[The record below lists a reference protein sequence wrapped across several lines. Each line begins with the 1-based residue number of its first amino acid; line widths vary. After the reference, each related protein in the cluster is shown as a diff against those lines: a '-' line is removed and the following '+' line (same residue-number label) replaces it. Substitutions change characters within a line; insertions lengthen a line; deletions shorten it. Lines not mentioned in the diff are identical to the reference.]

1 MQVSTKL
8 FNDQQIRQFG
18 KLTADI
24 QQKQEKIAS
33 GKAVLRAS
41 DDPVVA
47 ANLSAAKEQE
57 ELLGRFEENAY
68 KATLR
73 LDASDKTIN
82 EAMSVITRITELA
95 TQARSPVF
103 DGYSRKAILT
113 EVQALRE
120 TLVDLANTRDANGES
135 LFSGYKTDQEAYV
148 RTPDGSIKYNGDR
161 GSHSVQVSENV
172 NVSTGLDGETIFG
185 RVETANG
192 RRSIFEIVDGVMASI
207 DPLREINEMASA
219 DRRAEI
225 SLQLPRQNQDW
236 SFSLTGGLGTVQIEA
251 TLAEGAEEELADA
264 INAVTDQTGVS
275 AEFDPKT
282 RNITL
287 IEESSS
293 TIMVQ
298 NIHIEG
304 QYIANKETDYHM
316 KFTTIDEYGKQIG
329 GTRILTDEDQLLGS
343 GIENLLASID
353 HMSIQQ
359 AVIGAQM
366 TKADIQADVIQS
378 RKLAVTK
385 DISAMGDADL
395 AKLVTEL
402 QAQLTNRDAAQQ
414 AFAKIGQQSL
424 FDYIR

>member
-8 FNDQQIRQFG
+8 FNDQQVRQFG
-18 KLTADI
+18 KLTEDI
-24 QQKQEKIAS
+24 QQKQEKISS
-33 GKAVLRAS
+33 GKAILRAS

-57 ELLGRFEENAY
+57 QLLSRFEENSY
-68 KATLR
+68 KAQLR

-82 EAMSVITRITELA
+82 EAMSVMTRIAELA

-103 DGYSRKAILT
+103 DGFSRKAILT

-120 TLVDLANTRDANGES
+120 TLVDLANTKDANGES
-135 LFSGYKTDQEAYV
+135 LFSGYKTDKQAYV
-148 RTPDGSIKYNGDR
+148 RSPDGSVHYNGDR
-161 GSHSVQVSENV
+161 GVHTVQVSENV
-172 NVSTGLDGETIFG
+172 NVATGLDGETVFG
-185 RVETANG
+185 RVETQNG
-192 RRSIFEIVDGVMASI
+192 RRSVFEIVDGVMASI
-207 DPLREINEMASA
+207 DPLREINEIATA

-225 SLQLPRQNQDW
+225 ALKLPRQNQDW
-236 SFSLTGGLGTVQIEA
+236 SFSLTGSLGSVQIEA
-251 TLAEGAEEELADA
+251 TLAEGSEEKLAEA
-264 INAVTDQTGVS
+264 INAKSDQTGIT

-282 RNITL
+282 SKITL
-287 IEESSS
+287 VEESSS
-293 TIMVQ
+293 TIVVQ
-298 NIHIEG
+298 DIHIEG
-304 QYIANKETDYHM
+304 QEIANKDADYHLE
-316 KFTTIDEYGKQIG
+316 FTTIDEYGKKVG

-353 HMSIQQ
+353 HLSIQQ
-359 AVIGAQM
+359 AVVGAQM

>member
-8 FNDQQIRQFG
+8 FNDQQVRQFG
-18 KLTADI
+18 KLTEDI
-24 QQKQEKIAS
+24 QQKQEKISS
-33 GKAVLRAS
+33 GKAILRAS

-57 ELLGRFEENAY
+57 QLLGRFEENSY
-68 KATLR
+68 KAQLR

-82 EAMSVITRITELA
+82 EAMSVMTRITELA

-103 DGYSRKAILT
+103 DGFSRKAILT

-120 TLVDLANTRDANGES
+120 TLVDLANTKDANGES
-135 LFSGYKTDQEAYV
+135 LFSGYKTDKQAYV
-148 RTPDGSIKYNGDR
+148 RDPDGSVHYNGDR
-161 GSHSVQVSENV
+161 GVHTVQVSENV
-172 NVSTGLDGETIFG
+172 NVSTGLDGETVFG

-192 RRSIFEIVDGVMASI
+192 RRSVFEIVDGVMASI
-207 DPLREINEMASA
+207 DPLKEINEIATA
-219 DRRAEI
+219 NRRAEV
-225 SLQLPRQNQDW
+225 SLKLPRQNQDW
-236 SFSLTGGLGTVQIEA
+236 SFSLTGGLGSVQIEA
-251 TLAEGAEEELADA
+251 TLAEGAEEKLADA
-264 INAVTDQTGVS
+264 INAKSDQTGIT

-282 RNITL
+282 SKITL
-287 IEESSS
+287 VEESSS
-293 TIMVQ
+293 TIVVQ
-298 NIHIEG
+298 DIHVEG
-304 QYIANKETDYHM
+304 QEIANKDADYHM
-316 KFTTIDEYGKQIG
+316 AFTTIDEYGKQVG

-353 HMSIQQ
+353 HLSIQQ
-359 AVIGAQM
+359 AVVGAQM

-378 RKLAVTK
+378 RKLAVSK

>member
-8 FNDQQIRQFG
+8 FNDQQVRQFG
-18 KLTADI
+18 KLTEDI
-24 QQKQEKIAS
+24 QQKQEKISS
-33 GKAVLRAS
+33 GKAILRAS

-57 ELLGRFEENAY
+57 QLLSRFEENSY
-68 KATLR
+68 KAQLR

-82 EAMSVITRITELA
+82 EAMSVMTRIAELA

-103 DGYSRKAILT
+103 DGFSRKAILT

-120 TLVDLANTRDANGES
+120 TLVDLANTKDANGES
-135 LFSGYKTDQEAYV
+135 LFSGYKTDKQAYV
-148 RTPDGSIKYNGDR
+148 RSPDGSVHYNGDR
-161 GSHSVQVSENV
+161 GVHTVQVSENV
-172 NVSTGLDGETIFG
+172 NVATGLDGETVFG
-185 RVETANG
+185 RVETQNG
-192 RRSIFEIVDGVMASI
+192 RRSVFEIVDGVMASI
-207 DPLREINEMASA
+207 DPLREINEIATA

-225 SLQLPRQNQDW
+225 ALKLPRQNQDW
-236 SFSLTGGLGTVQIEA
+236 SFSLTGSLGSVKIEA
-251 TLAEGAEEELADA
+251 TLAEGSEEKLAEA
-264 INAVTDQTGVS
+264 INAKSDQTGIT

-282 RNITL
+282 SKITL
-287 IEESSS
+287 VEESSS
-293 TIMVQ
+293 TIVVQ
-298 NIHIEG
+298 DIHIEG
-304 QYIANKETDYHM
+304 QEIANKDADYHLE
-316 KFTTIDEYGKQIG
+316 FTTIDEYGKKVG

-353 HMSIQQ
+353 HLSIQQ
-359 AVIGAQM
+359 AVVGAQM

>member
-148 RTPDGSIKYNGDR
+148 RTSDGSIKYNGDR

-287 IEESSS
+287 VEESSS

-343 GIENLLASID
+343 GIENLLASVD

>member
-41 DDPVVA
+41 DDPVTA

-82 EAMSVITRITELA
+82 EAMSVMTRITELA

-161 GSHSVQVSENV
+161 GIHSVQVSENV

-251 TLAEGAEEELADA
+251 TLAEGAEEKLADA
-264 INAVTDQTGVS
+264 INAKTDQTGVS

-287 IEESSS
+287 VEESSS

-316 KFTTIDEYGKQIG
+316 KFSTIDEYGKQIG

>member
-1 MQVSTKL
+1 M
-8 FNDQQIRQFG
+8 
-18 KLTADI
+18 
-24 QQKQEKIAS
+24 
-33 GKAVLRAS
+33 
-41 DDPVVA
+41 
-47 ANLSAAKEQE
+47 
-57 ELLGRFEENAY
+57 
-68 KATLR
+68 
-73 LDASDKTIN
+73 
-82 EAMSVITRITELA
+82 
-95 TQARSPVF
+95 
-103 DGYSRKAILT
+103 
-113 EVQALRE
+113 
-120 TLVDLANTRDANGES
+120 
-135 LFSGYKTDQEAYV
+135 
-148 RTPDGSIKYNGDR
+148 
-161 GSHSVQVSENV
+161 
-172 NVSTGLDGETIFG
+172 
-185 RVETANG
+185 
-192 RRSIFEIVDGVMASI
+192 
-207 DPLREINEMASA
+207 
-219 DRRAEI
+219 
-225 SLQLPRQNQDW
+225 
-236 SFSLTGGLGTVQIEA
+236 QIES
-251 TLAEGAEEELADA
+251 TLAEGAEEKLADA
-264 INAVTDQTGVS
+264 INAKTDQTGVS

-316 KFTTIDEYGKQIG
+316 KFSTIDEYGKQIG

-395 AKLVTEL
+395 AKLVTDL

>member
-8 FNDQQIRQFG
+8 FNDQQVRQFG
-18 KLTADI
+18 KLTEDI
-24 QQKQEKIAS
+24 QQKQEKISS
-33 GKAVLRAS
+33 GKAILRAS

-57 ELLGRFEENAY
+57 QLLSRFEENSY
-68 KATLR
+68 KAQLR

-82 EAMSVITRITELA
+82 EAMSVMTRITELA

-103 DGYSRKAILT
+103 DGFSRKAILT

-120 TLVDLANTRDANGES
+120 TLVDLANTQDANGES
-135 LFSGYKTDQEAYV
+135 LFSGYKTDKQAYV
-148 RTPDGSIKYNGDR
+148 RNPDGSVHYNGDR
-161 GSHSVQVSENV
+161 GVHTVQVSENV
-172 NVSTGLDGETIFG
+172 NVSTGLDGETVFG

-207 DPLREINEMASA
+207 DPLKEINEIATA
-219 DRRAEI
+219 NRRAEI
-225 SLQLPRQNQDW
+225 SLKLPRQNQDW
-236 SFSLTGGLGTVQIEA
+236 SFSLTGSLGSVQIEA
-251 TLAEGAEEELADA
+251 TLAEGAEEKLADA
-264 INAVTDQTGVS
+264 INAKSDQTGIT

-282 RNITL
+282 SKITL
-287 IEESSS
+287 VEESSS
-293 TIMVQ
+293 TIVVQ
-298 NIHIEG
+298 DIHIEG
-304 QYIANKETDYHM
+304 QEIANKDADYHM
-316 KFTTIDEYGKQIG
+316 AFTTIDEYGKQVG

-353 HMSIQQ
+353 HLSIQQ
-359 AVIGAQM
+359 AVVGAQM

-378 RKLAVTK
+378 RKLAVSK

>member
-161 GSHSVQVSENV
+161 GIHSVQVSENV

-287 IEESSS
+287 VEESSS
-293 TIMVQ
+293 TIVVQ

-316 KFTTIDEYGKQIG
+316 KFSTIDEYGKQIG

-343 GIENLLASID
+343 GIENLLSSID

>member
-161 GSHSVQVSENV
+161 GIHSVQVSENV

-287 IEESSS
+287 VEESSS

-343 GIENLLASID
+343 GIENLLASVD

>member
-8 FNDQQIRQFG
+8 FNDQQVRQFG
-18 KLTADI
+18 KLTEDI
-24 QQKQEKIAS
+24 QQKQEKISS
-33 GKAVLRAS
+33 GKAILRAS

-57 ELLGRFEENAY
+57 QLLSRFEENSY
-68 KATLR
+68 KAQLR

-82 EAMSVITRITELA
+82 EAMSVMTRIAELA

-103 DGYSRKAILT
+103 DGFSRKAILT

-120 TLVDLANTRDANGES
+120 TLVDLANTKDANGES
-135 LFSGYKTDQEAYV
+135 LFSGYKTDKQAYV
-148 RTPDGSIKYNGDR
+148 RSPDGSVHYNGDR
-161 GSHSVQVSENV
+161 GVHTVQVSENV
-172 NVSTGLDGETIFG
+172 NVATGLDGETVFG
-185 RVETANG
+185 RVETQNG
-192 RRSIFEIVDGVMASI
+192 RRSVFEIVDGVMASI
-207 DPLREINEMASA
+207 DPLREINEIATA

-225 SLQLPRQNQDW
+225 ALKLPRQNQDW
-236 SFSLTGGLGTVQIEA
+236 SFSLTGSLGSVQIEA
-251 TLAEGAEEELADA
+251 TLAEGSEEKLAEA
-264 INAVTDQTGVS
+264 INAKSDQTGIT

-282 RNITL
+282 SKITL
-287 IEESSS
+287 VEESSS
-293 TIMVQ
+293 SIVVQ
-298 NIHIEG
+298 DIHIEG
-304 QYIANKETDYHM
+304 QEIANKDADYHLE
-316 KFTTIDEYGKQIG
+316 FTTIDEYGKKVG

-353 HMSIQQ
+353 HLSIQQ
-359 AVIGAQM
+359 AVVGAQM

>member
-18 KLTADI
+18 KLTEDI
-24 QQKQEKIAS
+24 QQKQEKISS
-33 GKAVLRAS
+33 GKAILRAS
-41 DDPVVA
+41 DDPVTA

-57 ELLGRFEENAY
+57 QLLSRFEENSY
-68 KATLR
+68 KAQLR

-82 EAMSVITRITELA
+82 EAMSVMTRITELA

-103 DGYSRKAILT
+103 DGFSRKAILT

-135 LFSGYKTDQEAYV
+135 LFSGYKTDKEAYT
-148 RTPDGSIKYNGDR
+148 RNPDGSINYNGDR
-161 GSHSVQVSENV
+161 GVHTVQVSENV
-172 NVSTGLDGETIFG
+172 NVSTGLDGETVFG
-185 RVETANG
+185 RVDTANG
-192 RRSIFEIVDGVMASI
+192 RSSIFEIVDGVMASI

-236 SFSLTGGLGTVQIEA
+236 SFNLTGGLGSVQIEA
-251 TLAEGAEEELADA
+251 TLAEGAEENLADA
-264 INAVTDQTGVS
+264 INAKSDQTGVS

-282 RNITL
+282 RKITL
-287 IEESSS
+287 IEQSSS

-298 NIHIEG
+298 DIHIEG

-316 KFTTIDEYGKQIG
+316 KFSTVDEYGKQVG

-353 HMSIQQ
+353 HLSIQQ

>member
-1 MQVSTKL
+1 V
-8 FNDQQIRQFG
+8 RQFG
-18 KLTADI
+18 KLTEDI
-24 QQKQEKIAS
+24 QQKQEKISS
-33 GKAVLRAS
+33 GKAILRAS

-57 ELLGRFEENAY
+57 QLLSRFEENSY
-68 KATLR
+68 KAQLR

-82 EAMSVITRITELA
+82 EAMSVMTRIAELA

-103 DGYSRKAILT
+103 DGFSRKAILT
-113 EVQALRE
+113 EVQALRD
-120 TLVDLANTRDANGES
+120 TLVDLANTKDANGES
-135 LFSGYKTDQEAYV
+135 LFSGYKTDKQAYV
-148 RTPDGSIKYNGDR
+148 RNPDGSVHYNGDR
-161 GSHSVQVSENV
+161 GVHTVQVSENV
-172 NVSTGLDGETIFG
+172 NVATGLDGETVFG
-185 RVETANG
+185 RVETQNG
-192 RRSIFEIVDGVMASI
+192 RRSVFEIVDGVMASI
-207 DPLREINEMASA
+207 DPLREINEIATA

-225 SLQLPRQNQDW
+225 ALKLPRQNQDW
-236 SFSLTGGLGTVQIEA
+236 SFSLTGSLGTVQIEA
-251 TLAEGAEEELADA
+251 TLAEGSEEKLAEA
-264 INAVTDQTGVS
+264 INAKSDQTGIT

-282 RNITL
+282 SKITL
-287 IEESSS
+287 VEESSS
-293 TIMVQ
+293 TIVVQ

-304 QYIANKETDYHM
+304 QEIANKDADYHLE
-316 KFTTIDEYGKQIG
+316 FTTIDEYGKKVG

-353 HMSIQQ
+353 HLSIQQ
-359 AVIGAQM
+359 AVVGAQM

>member
-8 FNDQQIRQFG
+8 FNDQQVRQFG
-18 KLTADI
+18 KLTEDI
-24 QQKQEKIAS
+24 QQKQEKISS
-33 GKAVLRAS
+33 GKAILRAS

-57 ELLGRFEENAY
+57 QLLSRFEENSY
-68 KATLR
+68 KAQLR

-82 EAMSVITRITELA
+82 EAMSVMTRIAELA

-103 DGYSRKAILT
+103 DGFSRKAILT
-113 EVQALRE
+113 EVQALRD
-120 TLVDLANTRDANGES
+120 TLVDLANTKDANGES
-135 LFSGYKTDQEAYV
+135 LFSGYKTDKQAYG
-148 RTPDGSIKYNGDR
+148 RSPDGSVHYNGDR
-161 GSHSVQVSENV
+161 GVHTVQVSENV
-172 NVSTGLDGETIFG
+172 NVATGLDGETVFG
-185 RVETANG
+185 RVETQNG
-192 RRSIFEIVDGVMASI
+192 RRSVFEIVDGVMASI
-207 DPLREINEMASA
+207 DPLREINEIATA

-225 SLQLPRQNQDW
+225 ALKLPRQNQDW
-236 SFSLTGGLGTVQIEA
+236 SFSLTGSLGTVQIEA
-251 TLAEGAEEELADA
+251 TLAEGSEEKLAEA
-264 INAVTDQTGVS
+264 INAKSDQTGIT

-282 RNITL
+282 SKITL
-287 IEESSS
+287 VEESSS
-293 TIMVQ
+293 TIVVQ

-304 QYIANKETDYHM
+304 QEIANKDADYHLE
-316 KFTTIDEYGKQIG
+316 FTTIDEYGKKVG

-353 HMSIQQ
+353 HLSIQQ
-359 AVIGAQM
+359 AVVGAQM

>member
-47 ANLSAAKEQE
+47 VNLSAAKEQE

-161 GSHSVQVSENV
+161 GIHSVQVSENV

-287 IEESSS
+287 VEESSS

-316 KFTTIDEYGKQIG
+316 KFSTIDEYGKQIG

>member
-8 FNDQQIRQFG
+8 FNDQQVRQFG
-18 KLTADI
+18 KLTEDI
-24 QQKQEKIAS
+24 QQKQEKISS
-33 GKAVLRAS
+33 GKAILRAS

-47 ANLSAAKEQE
+47 ANLSAAREQE
-57 ELLGRFEENAY
+57 QLLTRFEENSY
-68 KATLR
+68 KAQLR

-82 EAMSVITRITELA
+82 EAMAVMTRITELA

-103 DGYSRKAILT
+103 DGFSRKAILT
-113 EVQALRE
+113 EVKALRD
-120 TLVDLANTRDANGES
+120 TLVDLANTKDANGES
-135 LFSGYKTDQEAYV
+135 LFSGYKTDKEAYV
-148 RTPDGSIKYNGDR
+148 RNPDGSVDYHGDR
-161 GSHSVQVSENV
+161 GVHTVQVSENV
-172 NVSTGLDGETIFG
+172 NVATGLDGETVFG
-185 RVETANG
+185 RVETENG

-207 DPLREINEMASA
+207 DPLREINEIATA
-219 DRRAEI
+219 NRRAEI
-225 SLQLPRQNQDW
+225 ELKLPRQNQDW
-236 SFSLTGGLGTVQIEA
+236 SFSLTGGLGSVQIDA
-251 TLAEGAEEELADA
+251 TLAEGAEEKLADA
-264 INAVTDQTGVS
+264 INAKSDQTGIT

-282 RNITL
+282 SKITL
-287 IEESSS
+287 VEQSSD
-293 TIMVQ
+293 TIVVQ

-304 QYIANKETDYHM
+304 QEIANKDGDYHL
-316 KFTTIDEYGKQIG
+316 KFSTIDEYGKQIG
-329 GTRILTDEDQLLGS
+329 ATRILTDEDQLLGS
-343 GIENLLASID
+343 GIENLLSSID
-353 HMSIQQ
+353 HLSIQQ

>member
-161 GSHSVQVSENV
+161 GIHSVQVSENV

-251 TLAEGAEEELADA
+251 TLAEGAEEKLADA
-264 INAVTDQTGVS
+264 INAKTDQTGVS

-287 IEESSS
+287 VEESSS

-316 KFTTIDEYGKQIG
+316 KFSTIDEYGKQIG